1 MSRAKDIQE
10 RLNLQAKLQSTFSNN
25 TATVLDWLKESEEC
39 DRGKVHTD
47 PEHGKLLE
55 DYKELEDSKKAF
67 FQLPVV
73 QIGSGLHFKT
83 EDDLSAKEDIH
94 TIGEFIESDKKVS
107 SLAKK
112 KKRNDQGL
120 QRNDMYRIT
129 KDDTKA
135 MVALKRKMRKGEKEG
150 LRKKQEVPVKST
162 PNFHGSSDEDDIDVE
177 RVPQKSTKKTFGLLF
192 DKKKKNRKRF

>member
-25 TATVLDWLKESEEC
+25 TATVLDWLKDSEER
-39 DRGKVHTD
+39 DKRQDHND
-47 PEHGKLLE
+47 PEHGKVIE

-67 FQLPVV
+67 FELPVV

-83 EDDLSAKEDIH
+83 QDDLSTKEDIH
-94 TIGEFIESDKKVS
+94 TIGEFIEGDKKVS

-150 LRKKQEVPVKST
+150 LRKKQEVPARST
-162 PNFHGSSDEDDIDVE
+162 PEVYGSDEDDKDVE

>member
-25 TATVLDWLKESEEC
+25 TATVLDWLNDSEERNKRK
-39 DRGKVHTD
+39 DHTD
-47 PEHGKLLE
+47 PEHDKLTE

-67 FQLPVV
+67 FELPVV

-83 EDDLSAKEDIH
+83 EDDLSTKEDIR

-150 LRKKQEVPVKST
+150 LRKKQEVPARST
-162 PNFHGSSDEDDIDVE
+162 PNSYGSSDEDDKDME

>member
-25 TATVLDWLKESEEC
+25 TATVLDWLKDSEER
-39 DRGKVHTD
+39 DKRQDHND
-47 PEHGKLLE
+47 PEHGKVIE

-67 FQLPVV
+67 FELPVV

-83 EDDLSAKEDIH
+83 QDDLSTKEDIH
-94 TIGEFIESDKKVS
+94 TIGEFIEGDKKVS

-135 MVALKRKMRKGEKEG
+135 MVGLKRKMRKGEKEG
-150 LRKKQEVPVKST
+150 LRKKQEVPARST
-162 PNFHGSSDEDDIDVE
+162 PEVYGSDEDDKDVE